1 MKSGFLRR
9 LLVPFMGFAALFN
22 WSSKSFT
29 YSNDGKKIDA
39 INDKR
44 RYNKGR
50 NYGHYNA
57 YNKRYDNN
65 KIYKRRKQNKQA
77 KAARRLNRERR

>member
-1 MKSGFLRR
+1 MSNGFLRR
-9 LLVPFMGFAALFN
+9 LMIPFLSLSALFN

-29 YSNDGKKIDA
+29 YQYDSKKIDA
-39 INDKR
+39 INNKR
-44 RYNKGR
+44 RYNKGH

-65 KIYKRRKQNKQA
+65 KIYKRRKQNKKA
-77 KAARRLNRERR
+77 KIVRRINRERG